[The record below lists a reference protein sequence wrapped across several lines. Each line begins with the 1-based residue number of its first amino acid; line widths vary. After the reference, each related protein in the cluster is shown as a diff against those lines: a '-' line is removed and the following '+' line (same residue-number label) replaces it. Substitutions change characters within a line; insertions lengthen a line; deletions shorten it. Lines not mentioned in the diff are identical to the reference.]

1 MIFKLK
7 GLLHAP
13 EEPYH
18 TARVAKVSSHAIVD
32 LEGGDDEVLHLKAFG
47 KDLGIEIRLDD
58 AQTGVVIC
66 TKLGMWR
73 QTISKG
79 GEQDG

>member
-13 EEPYH
+13 EDPYH

-32 LEGGDDEVLHLKAFG
+32 LEGGDDEVLCLFAFG
-47 KDLGIEIRLDD
+47 KDLGIEIRIDD
-58 AQTGVVIC
+58 NQAGVVI
-66 TKLGMWR
+66 TTLNGMWR

-79 GEQDG
+79 GGQDG